1 MDFKKELK
9 TFFKGEVADDSATL
23 ERYSKDASLFQVKP
37 RVVVFPKDA
46 EDISSLAS
54 FVLKHP
60 EEKLS
65 LTCRSGGSD
74 MSGGPLSESI
84 VIDMAGFN
92 RIEEIGQDFAIA
104 EPGVFYR
111 DFEEETLKKNLL
123 LPCFPASRE
132 LCTLG
137 GMVGNNS
144 GGEKTLSFGKIE
156 DYIEK
161 LNVVLAD
168 GKEHEFKPLSMDE
181 LKIKM
186 SQSDFEGEVY
196 RKTFQLLEEN
206 YDVVKS
212 AKPKVSKNS
221 AGYYLW
227 NVYDRERGTFDLTK
241 LFVGSQGTLGII
253 TKAKFKLIH
262 PLPYSSMLVVFLK
275 DETLLAEVTEAVMQ
289 EKPEA
294 FELYDDHTIK
304 LALRFFSDFLKI
316 LKGNILSLAFRFL
329 PEFFMFLRGG
339 MPKLVLLAE
348 FSGNTP
354 QEVFE
359 KAKKAKAHASE
370 FKVEMSIAQ
379 NKKEIEKYHTIRRE
393 SFNLLRRHIKGKRTA
408 PFIDDIIVRSE
419 DLEEFLPKLQ
429 EVLSQYPQLVY
440 TIAGH
445 VGDGNLHII
454 PLMDLKDR
462 NAKNVIEDLSKK
474 VYGLVSQFKGSITA
488 EHNDGIIRTPFL
500 EQMYGKQVCD
510 LFLKA
515 KQIFDP
521 QNIFNP
527 GKKVQGTIEYAVSHI
542 AFE

>member
-359 KAKKAKAHASE
+359 KAKK
-370 FKVEMSIAQ
+370 
-379 NKKEIEKYHTIRRE
+379 
-393 SFNLLRRHIKGKRTA
+393 
-408 PFIDDIIVRSE
+408 
-419 DLEEFLPKLQ
+419 
-429 EVLSQYPQLVY
+429 
-440 TIAGH
+440 
-445 VGDGNLHII
+445 
-454 PLMDLKDR
+454 
-462 NAKNVIEDLSKK
+462 
-474 VYGLVSQFKGSITA
+474 
-488 EHNDGIIRTPFL
+488 
-500 EQMYGKQVCD
+500 
-510 LFLKA
+510 
-515 KQIFDP
+515 
-521 QNIFNP
+521 
-527 GKKVQGTIEYAVSHI
+527 
-542 AFE
+542 